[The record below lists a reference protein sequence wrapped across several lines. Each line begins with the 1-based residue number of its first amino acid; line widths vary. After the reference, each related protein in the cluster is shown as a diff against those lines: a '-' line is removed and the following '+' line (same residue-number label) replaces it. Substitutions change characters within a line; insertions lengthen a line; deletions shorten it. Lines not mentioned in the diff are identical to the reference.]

1 MYSTSSDMMKFLR
14 WTLKNHDKITP
25 TVNWFQPSAWN
36 SGSHSLLGYP
46 WEIFRSTEILPNTK
60 RPVTFYTKGG
70 GLEGYYSY
78 SIIIPQYDL
87 VIFMSVAG
95 ELAGLS
101 NLYTKVLNPLVIAAE
116 SEAQSQLNDN
126 YGGVYVS
133 TDEKLN
139 SSITFSH
146 TDPRA
151 LHITSWVS
159 NSTEVLAALGSF
171 VSKKAG
177 TTGDLY
183 FQLMPT
189 FRTKRSSDGR
199 IGDIWRFI
207 NVIDDYDHPTNATT
221 VWNDYCV
228 VNIDPISYGK
238 IPVNEVV
245 FWRATDGSNSVVDEV
260 TLSAFRVTLRRS

>member
-1 MYSTSSDMMKFLR
+1 MYSSSSDMMKFLR

-25 TVNWFQPSAWN
+25 TINWFQPSAWN

-46 WEIFRSTEILPNTK
+46 WEIFRSTEILPNTR

-70 GLEGYYSY
+70 GLDGYYSY

-116 SEAQSQLNDN
+116 SEAQRQLKDN

-133 TDEKLN
+133 TDKKLN

-146 TDPRA
+146 TDARA

-171 VSKKAG
+171 VSQKAG

-207 NVIDDYDHPTNATT
+207 NVIDDYDHPINATT

-228 VNIDPISYGK
+228 VNIDPISYANV
-238 IPVNEVV
+238 PVNELV
-245 FWRATDGSNSVVDEV
+245 FWRSANGSNSGVDEV